1 MPPPGK
7 CRIDIQRLAAHEA
20 PRLRAIRLRALAE
33 SPDAFATTCDEAAAL
48 PPDSWAAQLQS
59 MATFAAVVDGEDV
72 GLVRG
77 VRDDARTDTAWLISM
92 WVAPEVRGQG
102 VGEAL
107 VDAVVEWARAGGAR
121 RVLLDVGDHNRPAIA
136 LYSRMGFEPNGRTGS
151 LPAPRSHIREHQ
163 RELRL

>member
-1 MPPPGK
+1 MAAGD
-7 CRIDIQRLAAHEA
+7 CRIEIQRLAAHEW
-20 PRLRAIRLRALAE
+20 PRLRSVRLRALADA
-33 SPDAFATTCDEAAAL
+33 PDAFASTHAEAAAL
-48 PPDSWAAQLQS
+48 PPESWAAQLRS

-77 VRDDARTDTAWLISM
+77 ARDDSRPDTAWLISM
-92 WVAPEVRGQG
+92 WVAPEVRGRG

-121 RVLLDVGDHNRPAIA
+121 RLLLDVGDHNRPAIA
-136 LYSRMGFEPNGRTGS
+136 LYARMGFEPNGTTGS

>member
-1 MPPPGK
+1 MQPPGK

-20 PRLRAIRLRALAE
+20 PRLRAIRLRALTE

-48 PPDSWAAQLQS
+48 PPESWAAQLQS
-59 MATFAAVVDGEDV
+59 MATFLALVDGEDV

-77 VRDDARTDTAWLISM
+77 APDEARTDAAWLISM
-92 WVAPEVRGQG
+92 WVAPEVRGRG

-107 VDAVVEWARAGGAR
+107 VAAVVEWARASGAR
-121 RVLLDVGDHNRPAIA
+121 RLLLDVGDHNRPAIA
-136 LYSRMGFEPNGRTGS
+136 LYARMGFEPNGTTGS
-151 LPAPRSHIREHQ
+151 LPAPRRHIREHQ

>member
-1 MPPPGK
+1 MQPPGK

-20 PRLRAIRLRALAE
+20 PRLRVIRLRALAE

-48 PPDSWAAQLQS
+48 PPESWAAQLQS

-77 VRDDARTDTAWLISM
+77 APDEARTDAAWLISM
-92 WVAPEVRGQG
+92 WVAPEVRGRG

-107 VDAVVEWARAGGAR
+107 IAAVVEWARASGCR
-121 RVLLDVGDHNRPAIA
+121 RLLLDVGDHNRPAIA
-136 LYSRMGFEPNGRTGS
+136 LYARMGFEPNGRTGS